1 MRVRSNRKIWIGLK
15 VLVVAAPL
23 LLATKIAF
31 SSSLNRLS
39 AEFQNA
45 GGEIFTN
52 ATAAPSPAP
61 VGAPGGTVV
70 YDKTLNIPSG
80 VAYITFSAQGDTHQ
94 IFDANNNPIPGT
106 GSALLMTASLTDAAG
121 NVTICQPM
129 AGAKGAALE
138 QAPWMTLLKL
148 PDGETSP
155 NNCNDGGGGV
165 SDCHDNALMFSCC
178 ALVTCPGGIVKGGD
192 AKAKLG
198 KGKTSDGSGGG
209 SSSGCPQDVKI
220 SMASSNGAFVFYEDS
235 TIYIDQSSNGDGTFC
250 SSVGTG
256 PHAAPTPT
264 KTPDEDGD

>member
-121 NVTICQPM
+121 NVTVCQPM
-129 AGAKGAALE
+129 AGAKLDHPKRQLRHRGSFLL
-138 QAPWMTLLKL
+138 MTLHSGRRSEA
-148 PDGETSP
+148 PFWAAHERER
-155 NNCNDGGGGV
+155 
-165 SDCHDNALMFSCC
+165 DCFWLALN
-178 ALVTCPGGIVKGGD
+178 IVACRWIHRK
-192 AKAKLG
+192 K
-198 KGKTSDGSGGG
+198 
-209 SSSGCPQDVKI
+209 C
-220 SMASSNGAFVFYEDS
+220 
-235 TIYIDQSSNGDGTFC
+235 
-250 SSVGTG
+250 
-256 PHAAPTPT
+256 
-264 KTPDEDGD
+264 